1 MTTKQV
7 AASSLKKGN
16 TIVFDGKACV
26 IKDIQTGKS
35 GKHGHAKS
43 RIEAVS
49 ILDNQKII
57 KVMPG
62 GDKIDVPLIEKKT
75 AQVLSVKENEANVMD
90 LESFETFDLKIPE
103 ELKGKIVDGVQVIYW
118 IILNQ
123 KVIMQLKG

>member
-49 ILDNQKII
+49 LLDDQKII

-62 GDKIDVPLIEKKT
+62 GDKVDVPLIEKKT
-75 AQVLSVKENEANVMD
+75 AQVLSIAGDMVNVMD

-103 ELKGKIVDGVQVIYW
+103 ELKDKVKDGVQVIYW
-118 IILNQ
+118 IILSQ
-123 KVIMQLKG
+123 KVIMSLKS

>member
-7 AASSLKKGN
+7 TASSLKKGN
-16 TIVFDGKACV
+16 TVVFDGKCCV

-49 ILDNQKII
+49 ILDDTKII

-62 GDKIDVPLIEKKT
+62 GDKVEVPIIEKKT
-75 AQVLSVKENEANVMD
+75 AQVLSIKGDMANVMD
-90 LESFETFDLKIPE
+90 MESYETFDLKIPA
-103 ELKGKIVDGVQVIYW
+103 ELRDKVQDGVQVIYW
-118 IILNQ
+118 IMLEQ
-123 KVIMQLKG
+123 KVIMQIK